1 MSSSMIRKPA
11 FSSQLSAA
19 EKGPIMEAPQ
29 LEVVIEIPRGSFL
42 KRGSTGRLDF
52 ISPFPCPF
60 NYGSVD
66 AYVGCEG
73 DLLDAVVLGPRL
85 RRGTRIMV
93 QAFGAVGL
101 TDRGMYDDKLICS
114 DHSIGPVQRFLVLLF
129 FKFYARCKGLLNLFR
144 RRPGRNNC
152 EGWSDARAAIGR
164 ARPREDEVWKG
175 PTVPF

>member
-1 MSSSMIRKPA
+1 
-11 FSSQLSAA
+11 
-19 EKGPIMEAPQ
+19 MEVPQ

-66 AYVGCEG
+66 SYVGCEG

-101 TDRGMYDDKLICS
+101 TDRGMYDDKIICC
-114 DHSIGPVQRFLVLLF
+114 DHPIGPAQRFLVLLF
-129 FKFYARCKGLLNLFR
+129 FKFYARCKGLLNLLRGRF
-144 RRPGRNNC
+144 GRNNC
-152 EGWSDARAAIGR
+152 EGWFDAGAAIGR
-164 ARPREDEVWKG
+164 ATPREDVVWTG

>member
-1 MSSSMIRKPA
+1 MIIKPT
-11 FSSQLSAA
+11 SPSPLSAA
-19 EKGPIMEAPQ
+19 EKGTTKEAPQ

-42 KRGSTGRLDF
+42 KRGSIGRLDF

-66 AYVGCEG
+66 AYVGHEG

-85 RRGTRIMV
+85 RRGTRITV
-93 QAFGAVGL
+93 QAFGAIGL

-114 DHSIGPVQRFLVLLF
+114 DHPIGPVQQFLVLLF
-129 FKFYARCKGLLNLFR
+129 FKFYARCKGLLNLIR
-144 RRPGRNNC
+144 GRSGRNNC
-152 EGWSDARAAIGR
+152 EGWCDAKASIGR
-164 ARPREDEVWKG
+164 AKPREGVVWKG